1 MSVEK
6 REIMLHLDFL
16 NSNMKVVKIRY
27 QKGSA
32 MHSAIVLCIVLC
44 IQVLDTNLGTINFNI
59 FNERRHDVPFLEGTQ
74 INIHIHLVL

>member
-1 MSVEK
+1 VSVEK

-32 MHSAIVLCIVLC
+32 MHSAILLCIVLC
-44 IQVLDTNLGTINFNI
+44 IQVLDTNLGTIN
-59 FNERRHDVPFLEGTQ
+59 
-74 INIHIHLVL
+74 